1 MRPSGQPVR
10 CDGRWLMTS
19 QSPSLHSRRTQLAWA
34 PGKGVKGKEWKD
46 YWEVE
51 LGVSYIP
58 WDKMSQ
64 EPDLL
69 DILEE
74 GGMIDEETVPG
85 YLRFH
90 PTEIRTSVSPSSAV
104 EQLNTTNALANYA
117 TEATQTQ
124 LRHSSANSPVIP
136 AEPLHS
142 NKMSGP
148 PPGFI
153 PLPDGHPGP
162 PPPTSV
168 AQQVLDTSQP
178 PPLHPADAMA
188 GPPGIPG
195 LPGRPGPMQM
205 VSPFAIP
212 NVPPPMGMAMGP
224 GGMMHN
230 VPIGVPPP
238 GMQGIL
244 MHQQMLGGV
253 PQPVNSPFNPANE
266 APPSTLIIEALS
278 VHLWA
283 VARL

>member
-1 MRPSGQPVR
+1 MNRRQDAFR
-10 CDGRWLMTS
+10 A
-19 QSPSLHSRRTQLAWA
+19 LHKLKNHKLQGKAITLAWA

-46 YWEVE
+46 YWEVD

-85 YLRFH
+85 YLR
-90 PTEIRTSVSPSSAV
+90 S
-104 EQLNTTNALANYA
+104 
-117 TEATQTQ
+117 QTQ

-136 AEPLHS
+136 AEPMHS

-153 PLPDGHPGP
+153 PLPDGVPGP

-188 GPPGIPG
+188 GPPGMPG

-253 PQPVNSPFNPANE
+253 PQPVNSPFNPGIVE
-266 APPSTLIIEALS
+266 
-278 VHLWA
+278 
-283 VARL
+283 